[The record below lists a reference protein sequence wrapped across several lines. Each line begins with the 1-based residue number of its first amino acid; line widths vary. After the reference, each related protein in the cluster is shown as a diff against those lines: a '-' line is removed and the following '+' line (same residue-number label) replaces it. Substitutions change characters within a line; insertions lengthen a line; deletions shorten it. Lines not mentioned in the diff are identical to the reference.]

1 MENWLPAMISGFDY
15 NHTVILHIQVM
26 FQYSVRHSP
35 LIIDDLLGSV
45 SSPVDQERETCD
57 IEMDG

>member
-1 MENWLPAMISGFDY
+1 MVYRGFDY
-15 NHTVILHIQVM
+15 NHAATLHLQVM

-35 LIIDDLLGSV
+35 LRIDDLLGSV
-45 SSPVDQERETCD
+45 SSAVDQESKACD

>member
-1 MENWLPAMISGFDY
+1 MFSSIIIVGGFDY
-15 NHTVILHIQVM
+15 NHTAILHLQVM

-35 LIIDDLLGSV
+35 LKLDDLLGSV
-45 SSPVDQERETCD
+45 SSPVDQESKTRD